1 MDFRK
6 EALSML
12 DEMSGVVSKKAILET
27 EKKTNLV
34 DVELV
39 LEGLDGEISKKI
51 QAEVKSEPIVED
63 FRPRF

>member
-27 EKKTNLV
+27 EKNKF
-34 DVELV
+34 
-39 LEGLDGEISKKI
+39 G
-51 QAEVKSEPIVED
+51 
-63 FRPRF
+63 